1 VFRSDRFIEPYLVSI
16 LHYLASLPTLFFVF
30 PCVVKEGR
38 VAVLTC
44 TLAFHHTSSTV
55 LALTVTMRSRKTKR
69 RKWQKRPRDLSL
81 SPALPLR
88 QGRIVRL
95 LAPLRLS
102 QHRLDLEPHIVIAA
116 TLVGT
121 EGMVLLVTIQ
131 LGGDIANF
139 RLHPPPALP
148 PPPALRLRPVLLL
161 TIDPVTKSI
170 LVWRRTAPW
179 TKRCTAWVT
188 IKA

>member
-1 VFRSDRFIEPYLVSI
+1 
-16 LHYLASLPTLFFVF
+16 
-30 PCVVKEGR
+30 

-55 LALTVTMRSRKTKR
+55 LTLTVTMRSRKTKR

-102 QHRLDLEPHIVIAA
+102 QHRLGVSLFQLDYVCVYCVLTICLSADLEPHIVIAA

-148 PPPALRLRPVLLL
+148 HPPALRLRPVLLL